1 MKQPT
6 PTLLTEEPPLAQTV
20 EACHAVMREW
30 WVLMQEMRAR
40 LLVLEEQVKLN
51 SRTSSKP
58 PSSDGPGRGSRS
70 SKSKS
75 GRKVGAQPGHKG
87 SFRAM
92 VPSDQVDQQVVC
104 RPQPQCA
111 LCHGDVVVHED

>member
-1 MKQPT
+1 MKST
-6 PTLLTEEPPLAQTV
+6 PTLLTEEPPLPATV
-20 EACHAVMREW
+20 EACHTVMREW

-75 GRKVGAQPGHKG
+75 ARKVGAQLGHKG

-92 VPSDQVDQQVVC
+92 VPSDQVEKK
-104 RPQPQCA
+104 
-111 LCHGDVVVHED
+111 GG

>member
-1 MKQPT
+1 MKPT
-6 PTLLTEEPPLAQTV
+6 PTLLTEEPPLPQTV

-58 PSSDGPGRGSRS
+58 PSSDGPGRGSRP
-70 SKSKS
+70 SKPKS
-75 GRKVGAQPGHKG
+75 GRKVGGRQPGHKG

-92 VPSDQVDQQVVC
+92 APSDQVNQQVVC
-104 RPQPQCA
+104 SLPSRNARCS
-111 LCHGDVVVHED
+111 HG

>member
-1 MKQPT
+1 MKST

-30 WVLMQEMRAR
+30 RVLMQEMRAR

-51 SRTSSKP
+51 LRTSSKP
-58 PSSDGPGRGSRS
+58 LSSDGPGRGSRS

-75 GRKVGAQPGHKG
+75 ARKVGAQPGHKG
-87 SFRAM
+87 SFWAM
-92 VPSDQVDQQVVC
+92 VPSD
-104 RPQPQCA
+104 
-111 LCHGDVVVHED
+111 